1 MSNFV
6 CTDCKGV
13 FKKFTGKCPNCQEWN
28 TLEEAVEATPTKIA
42 GVKSSATASTPVRPA
57 RLVADI
63 KSSDFK
69 HQPTGIGEFDRVL
82 GGGLI
87 PGAAML
93 LAGEPGVGK
102 STILNSLASNLSS
115 QGKRVLIVSGEEAEE
130 QIALRLLRIS
140 NPEDLDNVYIASES
154 ELRLILGHIEEVGP
168 DLIIVDSIQ
177 TIASSDIDGKMG
189 SPSQITE
196 TATILTKVAKSKGV
210 PLILV
215 GHVTKEGTI
224 AGPRTIEHLVD
235 VVLFFEGEKDSSLRL
250 LRGVKNRYGASD
262 EIGCFEHSEGG
273 ILEVSDPSGLLLGKR
288 DTPVAGVT
296 TAISLEGRRPL
307 PLEVQSLVATSFL
320 PVPRRAVS
328 GLDYNRNVMI
338 QAVVERYGKVR
349 LSNKDI
355 YSATVGG
362 IRTSEPSIDLAV
374 ALSLASGERDIPLS
388 SGLVIIGE
396 VTLSGEIRSVPGVNR
411 RLQEAYRLG
420 FTEAIIPR
428 GNKVTGV
435 DIKTRAVSN
444 IVEAIGLL
452 K

>member
-1 MSNFV
+1 MSNFT
-6 CTDCKGV
+6 CSNCHAT
-13 FKKFTGKCPNCQEWN
+13 FKKFSGKCPKCQEWN
-28 TLEEAVEATPTKIA
+28 TLEEVTNAAPAKIA
-42 GVKSSATASTPVRPA
+42 GVKSSAVAATPSSPA
-57 RLVADI
+57 RLVTEI

-69 HQPTGIGEFDRVL
+69 HKPTGIGEFDRVL

-87 PGAAML
+87 PGAALL

-102 STILNSLASNLSS
+102 STILNSLASNLSAG
-115 QGKRVLIVSGEEAEE
+115 GKKVLIVSGEEAEE

-140 NPEDLDNVYIASES
+140 QPDSLENIYIASES
-154 ELRLILGHIEEVGP
+154 ELSLILGHIEEVRP
-168 DLIIVDSIQ
+168 DLIIIDSIQ
-177 TIASSDIDGKMG
+177 TIASSDIEGKMG

-196 TATILTKVAKSKGV
+196 TSTILTKVAKSKNI

-235 VVLFFEGEKDSSLRL
+235 VVLFFEGDKDSSLRL
-250 LRGVKNRYGASD
+250 LRGIKNRYGASD
-262 EIGCFEHSEGG
+262 EIGCFEHSESG
-273 ILEVSDPSGLLLGKR
+273 IMEVPDPSGLLLGKR

-328 GLDYNRNVMI
+328 GLDYNRSVMI
-338 QAVVERYGKVR
+338 QAVVERYGKIR

-355 YSATVGG
+355 FSSTVGG
-362 IRTSEPSIDLAV
+362 IKTNEPSIDLAI
-374 ALSLASGERDIPLS
+374 ALSLASGEKDVALS
-388 SGLVIIGE
+388 NGLVIIGE
-396 VTLSGEIRSVPGVNR
+396 VTLSGEIRNTPGLNR

-420 FTEAIIPR
+420 FTEAIVPK
-428 GNKVTGV
+428 GDTVSGV
-435 DIKTRAVSN
+435 DMKLFPVSN
-444 IVEAIGLL
+444 IVEAIKLL
-452 K
+452 N